1 MSIDSSTNINKIF
14 TYQNKHMLIYVET
27 QLISYK
33 DDFINKSNLSV
44 TWIPISSTVVSRN
57 LNYHIDLIQYEL
69 YNDEFIFIVKQ
80 DQTDNLSLVVN
91 DAINEID
98 DPEVEFQAE
107 HNIYFKIVED
117 GTDYGTIALS
127 THITDRGQ
135 FEAKIIK

>member
-1 MSIDSSTNINKIF
+1 MQKLAIKLAKLSYFKYTIINIYFGSVMSIDSSTNINKIF

-69 YNDEFIFIVKQ
+69 YNDEFLFIVKQ
-80 DQTDNLSLVVN
+80 D
-91 DAINEID
+91 
-98 DPEVEFQAE
+98 
-107 HNIYFKIVED
+107 
-117 GTDYGTIALS
+117 
-127 THITDRGQ
+127 
-135 FEAKIIK
+135 